1 MEAFP
6 AYFPLAGR
14 TVVLAGSGPPAEAK
28 ARLLVGSPAAIK
40 RLAAPQAFDAAAYA
54 GAAIAFVAGEDEGFR
69 QAAAAAARAAH
80 VPVNVVDHPDLSDF
94 YSPAIVD
101 RGQVVVAIGTAGASP
116 MLAAML
122 RTDIEALVPEG
133 TGRVAELLKLYR
145 TQVRQAF
152 PEFHHQRAFLREV
165 LSGPPAVAA
174 LVGDMEEAGRLLR
187 EALGQGISG
196 LGAVRFVAGR
206 GPADLLTIRAARVL
220 AAADIL
226 VADPQADPQVVAL
239 VRRDAE
245 RLAPHEAP
253 PQRLIELAAEG
264 HRVVRLIVGA
274 PRAADIKALTT
285 AGVRVDVLL
294 AAPGT

>member
-6 AYFPLAGR
+6 AFVPLEGR
-14 TVVLAGSGPPAEAK
+14 TIVLAGSGPPAEAK
-28 ARLLVGSPAAIK
+28 ARLLVGSPATLV
-40 RLAAPQAFDAAAYA
+40 RLGSPQAFDITAYQ
-54 GAAIAFVAGEDEGFR
+54 GAAIAFVAGEDAAFR
-69 QAAAAAARAAH
+69 EAAAAAARAAH
-80 VPVNVVDHPDLSDF
+80 VPVNVVDHPELSDF

-133 TGRVAELLKLYR
+133 TGRVAELLKTYR

-174 LVGDMEEAGRLLR
+174 LVGDMEEAGRLLL
-187 EALGQGISG
+187 EALGQGLKG

-220 AAADIL
+220 AAADVL
-226 VADPQADPQVVAL
+226 VSDPQADPQVMAL

-245 RLAPHEAP
+245 RLEPQDAPSEA
-253 PQRLIELAAEG
+253 LIKLAQEG

-274 PRAADIKALTT
+274 PQAADIKALTA

-294 AAPGT
+294 AAPGP